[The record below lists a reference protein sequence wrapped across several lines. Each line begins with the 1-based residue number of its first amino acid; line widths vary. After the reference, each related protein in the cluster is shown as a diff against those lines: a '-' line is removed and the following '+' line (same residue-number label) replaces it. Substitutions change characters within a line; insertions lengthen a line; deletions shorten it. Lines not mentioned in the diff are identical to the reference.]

1 MIKNVISCFL
11 LLLFQQMLHA
21 QQEYRNKAF
30 SIKIDNKGQVVSIKD
45 ASALKDYAVTDK
57 PGFLLQVVEAGK
69 TICPVS
75 ADLGK
80 DAITIFFPEGKSA
93 KIRTGLK
100 DSYITF
106 RVTEISKGID
116 ALIWGPLNTTIADT
130 IGNTVGVVRSAGF
143 AVGLQCLN
151 KKTSGG
157 EFVNDEGAVYE
168 RGTTAVAKPFGSSLQ
183 AFTVNRS
190 HDRNIKVWDR
200 WPDVP
205 LKAISDGGL
214 NGSAIALF
222 GCKPAGVLN
231 AIESII
237 RQEGLPYST
246 LKKQWIKKS
255 TGSGQAYM
263 ISTFNETNIDT
274 FLTYA
279 KKMGMAGVYEEDP
292 FETWGHF
299 VLKKSLFPN
308 GRAGFK
314 ACVDKA
320 HAIGLRLGFHVL
332 SNFITTN
339 DAYINPVPDPR
350 LALAGTDTIMAKITA
365 DATEI
370 EVKSDKYFKLRSDLN
385 SVRIG
390 DEIVRFMDVTKSVP
404 YRLTGCTRGAFGTRK
419 TEHLAG
425 EQVSRL
431 IDHPYNVFFPNW
443 ELQKEMAANIANFI
457 NETGVDQM
465 DFDGHEGTY
474 ASGMGDLSFN
484 TFAEDVFKKANHP
497 MVLGS
502 SRANH
507 YFWHINN
514 YLNWGEPWYGAFRES
529 QSDLRIANQKFY
541 EDNYL
546 PNMLGWFLI
555 TAQTS
560 PDDIDWMLARAAG
573 FNAGYALVVRQDALA
588 NPNMNDIISLINLW
602 TEAQHQGLFNRQQK
616 QWLKDPANEA
626 HLLKDAGKW
635 YMQRFDKF
643 EFIYQAQTLQPGQP
657 TSSAWEFENKQAAQS
672 PQLIIA
678 ANGEKG
684 GIKNPVIEIDNAFRL
699 SIPVTLLA
707 GQSLVIFNSNVGVIY
722 DQKGKMI
729 DHVTLDGKIPKLTA
743 GNHKISFDALMDAGL
758 PLKARLTLKLLEGR
772 EMLAKSSVAN

>member
-1 MIKNVISCFL
+1 ML
-11 LLLFQQMLHA
+11 LP
-21 QQEYRNKAF
+21 
-30 SIKIDNKGQVVSIKD
+30 S
-45 ASALKDYAVTDK
+45 
-57 PGFLLQVVEAGK
+57 
-69 TICPVS
+69 
-75 ADLGK
+75 
-80 DAITIFFPEGKSA
+80 FFPEGESA
-93 KIRTGLK
+93 KIKTGLK

-106 RVTEISKGID
+106 KVTEISNGID
-116 ALIWGPLNTTIADT
+116 ALIWGPLNTSVADT
-130 IGNTVGVVRSAGF
+130 IGNAVGVVRNAGF
-143 AVGLQCLN
+143 AIGIQCLN

-157 EFVNDEGAVYE
+157 ELVNDEGAVYE
-168 RGTTAVAKPFGSSLQ
+168 HGTTAVANPFGSSLQ

-190 HDRNIKVWDR
+190 HDRTIKVWDR

-205 LKAISDGGL
+205 LKAIADGGL

-222 GCKPAGVLN
+222 GCKPAEVLSV
-231 AIESII
+231 IETITKH
-237 RQEGLPYST
+237 EGLPYAK
-246 LKKQWIKKS
+246 LKNEWIKRS
-255 TGSGQAYM
+255 EGSGQAYM

-308 GRAGFK
+308 GRAGFR
-314 ACVDKA
+314 ACVGKA
-320 HAIGLRLGFHVL
+320 HAMGLRLGFHVL

-339 DAYINPVPDPR
+339 DAYVSPVPDPR
-350 LALAGTDTIMAKITA
+350 LALAGTDTIMADINT

-370 EVKSDKYFKLRSDLN
+370 EVKSDRYFKLRSDLN
-385 SVRIG
+385 SVLIG
-390 DEIVRFMDVTKSVP
+390 DEIVRFMDVTKSAP
-404 YRLTGCTRGAFGTRK
+404 YRLTGCTRGAFGTRRA
-419 TEHLAG
+419 THEAG
-425 EQVSRL
+425 EPLSRL

-443 ELQKEMAANIANFI
+443 ELQKEMATNIANFI
-457 NETGVDQM
+457 NETGADQM

-474 ASGMGDLSFN
+474 ATGMGDLSFN
-484 TFAEDVFKKANHP
+484 TFAGDVFKQANHP

-573 FNAGYALVVRQDALA
+573 FNAGYALVVREDALG
-588 NPNMNDIISLINLW
+588 NPNINDIISLINLW
-602 TEAQHQGLFNRQQK
+602 TEAQHQGLFNQQQK
-616 QWLKDPANEA
+616 QWLKDVANEA
-626 HLLKDAGKW
+626 HLLKDDGKW
-635 YMQRFDKF
+635 YMQRFRKF
-643 EFIYQAQTLQPGQP
+643 EFAHEAKTLQPGQP
-657 TSSAWEFENKQAAQS
+657 TSSAWEFKNKQAAQS
-672 PQLIIA
+672 PQLIIT
-678 ANGEKG
+678 ANGDKG
-684 GIKNPVIEIDNAFRL
+684 TIKNPVIEIDNAFRL

-707 GQSLVIFNSNVGVIY
+707 GQSLVIFNTNTAVVY
-722 DQKGKMI
+722 DPKGKM
-729 DHVTLDGKIPKLTA
+729 VYRVALDSKIPELTA
-743 GNHKISFDALMDAGL
+743 GNHKISFDALMDAGT
-758 PLKARLTLKLLEGR
+758 PLKARITLKLLENR
-772 EMLAKSSVAN
+772 EMLTKTGAAN